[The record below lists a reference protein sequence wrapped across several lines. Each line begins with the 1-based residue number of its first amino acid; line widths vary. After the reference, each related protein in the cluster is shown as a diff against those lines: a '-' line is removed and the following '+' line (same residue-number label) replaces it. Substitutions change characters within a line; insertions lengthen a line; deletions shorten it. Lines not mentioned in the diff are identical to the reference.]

1 MGARNHNP
9 NHIWKDDMKSTSIPT
24 RDQIQTRYKWN
35 RESLFETPQAWE
47 AAFDQ
52 AQAEVDSFAADHSEF
67 DKDADTLYKTL
78 DDNFALLNRVEHVL
92 LYAALEYSVDSTD
105 DAAAGRSSRARSL
118 LARARAAT
126 SFLEPRILQIGR
138 EPLEAWMSENPA
150 LEIYRHYLENLFRK
164 AEHYRS
170 EEIENLMGLVSDPFA
185 SVNSTMRALTD
196 SDMEFGEARAR
207 DGSLHPVTQ
216 GTVNGILTQ
225 SDRALRQDAWE
236 RYFDQYAGH
245 KHTLTSNLEAST
257 KQAVFISR
265 VRHHESTLDAA
276 LYPYAIPTSVFFNLL
291 EIFQRNL
298 PIWHRYFK
306 LRKQLLGVEQL
317 ELYDVWAPLTDSP
330 PTVPYE
336 QAVEWICA
344 GLAPLGEDYVEIV
357 RQGALEE
364 RWIDV
369 LPNQGKRQGAFSW
382 GSPGT
387 HPFIVLSY
395 DDTLFR
401 MSTLAHELGHSM
413 HSYLAWR
420 TQPLVYCDYSLF
432 VAEVA
437 SNMHQAL
444 VRSYLFE
451 TQSDPVFQIALIEE
465 ALSNFHRYL
474 LQMPTLARFE
484 LQMHQDIEAG
494 RGLTVETMIDRM
506 TNLLS
511 EAYGE
516 AMHIDRTRAGMTWAT
531 FGHLYVHF
539 YVFQYSTGIAAAQA
553 LAKRVIA
560 DEPGARQGYRE
571 FLRAGSSV
579 HPLQAL
585 KLAGIDLSSPE
596 PIEEA
601 FQALSTMIERLERLT
616 S

>member
-1 MGARNHNP
+1 
-9 NHIWKDDMKSTSIPT
+9 MKSTSLPT
-24 RDQIQTRYKWN
+24 RDKIETRYKWN
-35 RESLFETPQAWE
+35 RESLFESPPAWE
-47 AAFDQ
+47 TAFDR
-52 AQAEVDSFAADHSEF
+52 AYADIDSFAADHAGF
-67 DKDADTLYKTL
+67 DHDADALLTTL
-78 DDNFALLNRVEHVL
+78 DDKFALLNRVEHVL
-92 LYAALEYSVDSTD
+92 LYAALEYSVDSAD
-105 DAAAGRSSRARSL
+105 DTAAGRSSRARSL
-118 LARARAAT
+118 LAQARAAI
-126 SFLEPRILQIGR
+126 SFLEPGILQIGLDV
-138 EPLEAWMSENPA
+138 LESWMGENPS
-150 LEIYRHYLENLFRK
+150 LETYRHYLEDLFRK

-170 EEIENLMGLVSDPFA
+170 AEIENLMGLVSDPFA
-185 SVNSTMRALTD
+185 SVSSTMRALTD
-196 SDMEFGEARAR
+196 SDMLFGEARAR

-216 GTVNGILTQ
+216 GTVSGILTRA
-225 SDRALRQDAWE
+225 DRSLRQDAWE
-236 RYFDQYAGH
+236 RYFNQYAGH

-257 KQAVFISR
+257 KQAVFTSR
-265 VRHHESTLDAA
+265 VRRHDSTLDAA
-276 LYPYAIPTSVFFNLL
+276 LFPHAIPTSVFFNLL
-291 EIFQRNL
+291 ETFQRNL
-298 PIWHRYFK
+298 PIWHRYFR
-306 LRKQLLGVEQL
+306 LRKRLLGVEQL

-344 GLAPLGEDYVEIV
+344 GLAPLGEDYVETV
-357 RQGALEE
+357 RRGALED
-364 RWIDV
+364 RWIDA

-387 HPFIVLSY
+387 HPFIVMSY

-401 MSTLAHELGHSM
+401 LSTLAHELGHSM
-413 HSYLAWR
+413 HSYLAWQ
-420 TQPLVYCDYSLF
+420 TQPLAYCDYSLF

-444 VRSYLFE
+444 VRSYLFD
-451 TQSDPVFQIALIEE
+451 TQSDPDFQIALIEE

-484 LQMHQDIEAG
+484 VQMHQDIEAG
-494 RGLTVETMIDRM
+494 LGLTVETMVDRM
-506 TNLLS
+506 ASMLS

-516 AMHIDRTRAGMTWAT
+516 AMHIDKARAGMTWAT

-560 DEPGARQGYRE
+560 DEPGARQGYLE
-571 FLRAGSSV
+571 FLRAGGSL

-585 KLAGIDLSSPE
+585 KLAGIDLSSPQ

-601 FQALSTMIERLERLT
+601 FLVLESMIERLEELT
-616 S
+616 A